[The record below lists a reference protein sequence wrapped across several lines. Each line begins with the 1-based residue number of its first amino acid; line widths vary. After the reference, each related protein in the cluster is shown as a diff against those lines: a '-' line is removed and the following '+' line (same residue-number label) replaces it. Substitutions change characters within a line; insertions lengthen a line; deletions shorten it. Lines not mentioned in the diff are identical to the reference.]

1 MKVKDLKS
9 TLSGGTKQYAWEKDI
24 LLRQE
29 GIDKLDAQAV
39 GQELEIIESELGT
52 LTPQVIVNWAELNE
66 DSELHKCF
74 TWDTEEEAMK
84 WRIQKA
90 RNIAGRIRL
99 VFMIEDDKGEQQ
111 AQKTYA
117 WVNVRDSNNQRSY
130 VSVQAISADADL
142 TKATVKE
149 AMLRLFQWYDRNNHL
164 RESLNIIDTIEDE
177 LKGAGYIK

>member
-74 TWDTEEEAMK
+74 TLDTVEEDMK

-164 RESLNIIDTIEDE
+164 RESLSIINTIEDE